1 MRKTDLEAATNV
13 RLKLC
18 VNCFNCKTKKGRVYC
33 KKGCFNE
40 KTSSNRSILYTPMD
54 FDCEFYED

>member
-1 MRKTDLEAATNV
+1 MPKPDVDITTSIR
-13 RLKLC
+13 LC

-33 KKGCFNE
+33 IKGCFNE
-40 KTSSNRSILYTPMD
+40 KTSPNKSIIHTPMD